1 MENCLLADEDG
12 IKCAVC
18 DLNYYHSNGKCW
30 RSNLYKTTYDG
41 RNPFEIGFDKVGD
54 FTVNTSKKGW
64 NEVSDFFG
72 DLGSKIKGI
81 FS

>member
-1 MENCLLADEDG
+1 M
-12 IKCAVC
+12 
-18 DLNYYHSNGKCW
+18 
-30 RSNLYKTTYDG
+30 YKTTYDG

-54 FTVNTSKKGW
+54 FTKNTSKKGW